1 MNHIYERD
9 PPTISSRPSVPF
21 KPKKGKSTHH
31 SFHASSSDYSNL
43 TSYKTTTDF
52 IPPSKLI
59 IPKSQIIEQAKSL
72 LKPNSHHAL
81 LRAFQILL
89 NEDQTTDPD
98 GQIWTHKFRPRHAT
112 EVLTSNP
119 GPTQLHNWIAGDRKH
134 VAPPQEMD
142 DFVVDDDSD
151 GDYTSP
157 KKAKKR
163 RSRETFS
170 GYSNVVILWGP
181 HGVGKSACVEAC
193 AEELGYQVFEISP
206 GGKRGGKELLEMIG
220 EVGQSELVTKHRGV
234 VAAAA
239 LEQVDGQV
247 NVEGASTLKSEGRKA
262 LICLEEVDVLYEED
276 KGFWACVTGLV
287 EKSRRPVVM
296 TCNGTSLY
304 LNVVDEIPLLS
315 RRISRIVRKSS
326 LRRRIPKS

>member
-1 MNHIYERD
+1 
-9 PPTISSRPSVPF
+9 
-21 KPKKGKSTHH
+21 
-31 SFHASSSDYSNL
+31 
-43 TSYKTTTDF
+43 
-52 IPPSKLI
+52 
-59 IPKSQIIEQAKSL
+59 
-72 LKPNSHHAL
+72 
-81 LRAFQILL
+81 
-89 NEDQTTDPD
+89 
-98 GQIWTHKFRPRHAT
+98 
-112 EVLTSNP
+112 
-119 GPTQLHNWIAGDRKH
+119 
-134 VAPPQEMD
+134 MD

-287 EKSRRPVVM
+287 EKSRRPVVI

-326 LRRRIPKS
+326 LRRQIPKSYEITFTSSPYLKAISSILTSWDDCTWRANGIYDKPSPKSNSGVNSVSATLVRGQNGSTGVAVRRIGLYRTGRTSMVWNGDRKRLSARKRFSRFLSGRMNLMWTI